1 MSAPNRPSRR
11 AEDGAATREDNAV
24 VATIDSL
31 GDLRGKRVLVRAD
44 FNVPLDG
51 QTITDDGRIRAA
63 LPGITQ
69 LRDAGAKVVVM
80 AHLGRPKGEPKP
92 EYSLAPVATRLSEL
106 LGADVAFAADTVG
119 ESASSTVA
127 GLADGD
133 VALLENL
140 RFNAGET
147 SKDDGERGAFAD
159 ELAALGD
166 AYVNDG
172 FGVSHRKQ
180 ASVTD
185 IAERLP
191 HAAGP
196 LVLKEVQ
203 AFGKVLTDPDRPYV
217 VVLGGS
223 KVSDKL
229 GVIDNLLGKVDR
241 LLIGGGM
248 CFTFLKAQ
256 GHEVGTSLLESDQIP
271 TVEGYLRT
279 AEQNGVEI
287 VLPVDVVVAPEFNE
301 AAPATVVAA
310 GAIPAD
316 QMGLDIG
323 PESIALFRSKIGDAK
338 TVVWNGPMG
347 VFEMPPFA
355 TGTLEVAKAI
365 SEIDGLSVVGGG
377 DSAAAVRQLDLEE
390 GFGHIS
396 TGGGASLELLEGKTL
411 PGLAALED

>member
-1 MSAPNRPSRR
+1 M
-11 AEDGAATREDNAV
+11 
-24 VATIDSL
+24 VATIDGL

-69 LRDAGAKVVVM
+69 LREAGAKVIVM
-80 AHLGRPKGEPKP
+80 AHLGRPKGAPDPK
-92 EYSLAPVATRLSEL
+92 YSVAPVATRLGEL
-106 LGADVAFAADTVG
+106 LGTDVAFATDSVG
-119 ESASSTVA
+119 ESAKAVVA
-127 GLADGD
+127 ALGDGE
-133 VALLENL
+133 VAVLENL
-140 RFNAGET
+140 RFNPGEA
-147 SKDDGERGAFAD
+147 SKDDAERGAFAD

-203 AFGKVLTDPDRPYV
+203 AFDKVLTDPDRPYV

-256 GHEVGTSLLESDQIP
+256 GHEVGRSLLEPDQLA
-271 TVEGYLRT
+271 TVEGYLAT
-279 AEQNGVEI
+279 AASSGVEL
-287 VLPVDVVVAPEFNE
+287 VLPVDVVVAAEISE
-301 AAPATVVAA
+301 DAPSEVVAA
-310 GAIPAD
+310 DAIPAD

-323 PESIALFRSKIGDAK
+323 PQTIELFRSKITDAH

-347 VFEMPPFA
+347 VFEVPQFA

-365 SEIDGLSVVGGG
+365 SEVDGLSVVGGG

-411 PGLAALED
+411 PGIAALED